1 MKVTTIFLAAF
12 FGLIVAPAQLSAPTL
27 PYWRFA
33 TTLATG
39 IIPLLFVTIS
49 TAPFVT
55 YIHLRLPQYARLS
68 KDMLTR
74 YLRTLPKSGELDI
87 TTITLIG
94 RPRVQR
100 LQFGD
105 LKARQPKL
113 LNVANFET
121 ERIDAS
127 RPWWAFGQGQRQYA
141 IGEAKGKSR
150 EGWAWDVV
158 SETVRAGKLKDTP
171 ALKRPAGTA
180 AAASVV
186 AKKK

>member
-12 FGLIVAPAQLSAPTL
+12 FSLIVAPAQLSAPDM
-27 PYWRFA
+27 PYLRF
-33 TTLATG
+33 TSTLATG
-39 IIPLLFVTIS
+39 IVPLLFVTIS

-74 YLRTLPKSGELDI
+74 YLKTLPKSGEVDI

-105 LKARQPKL
+105 LKAKQPKL

-121 ERIDAS
+121 QRVDAS
-127 RPWWAFGQGQRQYA
+127 RPWWAIGQGQRQYA
-141 IGEAKGKSR
+141 VGQAKGKSR

-158 SETVRAGKLKDTP
+158 AETIRTGKLRDASTVKKPVVTP
-171 ALKRPAGTA
+171 VAAQVAFKR
-180 AAASVV
+180 
-186 AKKK
+186 K